1 MGRVELSLDWARE
14 EVRTET
20 AVGRGAPFLFLQN

>member
-1 MGRVELSLDWARE
+1 MGELSLDWARE